1 MSAGKIYLF
10 EISLL
15 PPDGDSGL
23 THPWIYVTAGNL
35 QDLLKIGKHSFF
47 FLCFLYPTVIYLPI
61 FKNFLKNH
69 TFV

>member
-47 FLCFLYPTVIYLPI
+47 SLFFIPNSYI
-61 FKNFLKNH
+61 FADF
-69 TFV
+69 